1 MIEEAVATESRKGV
15 APGGALW
22 PPLQAFVERSHMR
35 SLVLGTSKD
44 PNAKI
49 TILLLPPG
57 ADRPALAVKVPTTD
71 AAAGAVEREG
81 RMLVELRRR
90 CGRSLLRTIP
100 RVVDLLEFNGR
111 HALVVTA
118 VPGVPMSATYLRWRH
133 TARRRAVAAD
143 FAIAGRWIAGL
154 QSETARDPGPL
165 DMGQDMAAILAGRYA
180 DEPGIGASIER
191 LESIRERLRTDRTP
205 RAAVH
210 GDFWFGNV
218 LTVGGRVTGVVDW
231 ELGVASGEPVRDL
244 VRFPLMYALYMDR
257 NAAPG
262 ESVAGH
268 RGLRRSTWGAGIVYA
283 IDGSGWFPD
292 LVRGF
297 IQAGLHRLGATPET
311 WRDAALAGIAEV
323 AATTDDPEFGQHHL
337 ELFRRMTQSPARNRE
352 DPS

>member
-1 MIEEAVATESRKGV
+1 MIEEAVATESRLD
-15 APGGALW
+15 GARAEAVW
-22 PPLQAFVERSHMR
+22 PPLQTFVERSHMR

-71 AAAGAVEREG
+71 VAARAVDREG

-118 VPGVPMSATYLRWRH
+118 VPGVPMSAAYLRWRH
-133 TARRRAVAAD
+133 TARRRAVTAD
-143 FAIAGRWIAGL
+143 FAIAGRWIAAL
-154 QSETARDPGPL
+154 QSETARDSEPL
-165 DMGQDMAAILAGRYA
+165 DMGRDMGGILAARYA
-180 DEPGIGASIER
+180 DEPEIGASIGR

-218 LTVGGRVTGVVDW
+218 LTVGPRVTGVVDW

-244 VRFPLMYALYMDR
+244 VRFPLMYALYLDR
-257 NAAPG
+257 QAAPG
-262 ESVAGH
+262 LSVAGH
-268 RGLRRSTWGAGIVYA
+268 RGLRRSLWGAGVVHA

-297 IQAGLHRLGATPET
+297 IQAGLHRLGASPEA
-311 WRDAALAGIAEV
+311 WRDAALAGVAEV
-323 AATTDDPEFGQHHL
+323 AATTDDPEFGRRHL
-337 ELFRRMTQSPARNRE
+337 ELFHRLTESPAPN
-352 DPS
+352 

>member
-1 MIEEAVATESRKGV
+1 MIEEVIATESRHDV
-15 APGGALW
+15 APVEQAR
-22 PPLQAFVERSHMR
+22 PSLQAFVERSHMR

-57 ADRPALAVKVPTTD
+57 TDRPALAVKVPTTD
-71 AAAGAVEREG
+71 AAARAVEREG

-90 CGRSLLRTIP
+90 CRASLLRTIP

-118 VPGVPMSATYLRWRH
+118 MPGVPMSAAYLRWRH
-133 TARRRAVAAD
+133 TARRRTVASD
-143 FAIAGRWIAGL
+143 FAIVGRWIATL
-154 QSETARDPGPL
+154 QGETVRDPEPL
-165 DMGQDMAAILAGRYA
+165 EMCGDVAGILADRYA
-180 DEPGIGASIER
+180 DEPKIGATIER
-191 LESIRERLRTDRTP
+191 LESICERLRANRIPRT
-205 RAAVH
+205 AVH

-257 NAAPG
+257 QASPAG
-262 ESVAGH
+262 SVAGH
-268 RGLRRSTWGAGIVYA
+268 RGLRRSTWGAGIVHA

-297 IQAGLHRLGATPET
+297 IQAGLHRLGAPPEA
-311 WRDAALAGIAEV
+311 WRDAALAGVAEV
-323 AATTDDPEFGQHHL
+323 AATTDDPEFGLHHL
-337 ELFRRMTQSPARNRE
+337 ELFRHLTESPGRNRK